1 MLSEVIKLGDI
12 PGVDSNYFFDQFI
25 KQAKEI
31 KDGLIFM
38 NIQETD
44 FARHSEDTDHYADI
58 LEIMDK
64 RLPEAEQPF
73 TGEDILIVMAD
84 YGDDPTIGYAQHTR
98 EKVPLLIYK
107 EKVHRKYVGKRTSLT
122 DIGATGSEFFSV
134 EMPQNVIS
142 FINTIM
148 KL

>member
-98 EKVPLLIYK
+98 EKVPLLIIKKKSIVNTLVK
-107 EKVHRKYVGKRTSLT
+107 EPLLQILVLLVLNFLVSKCHKMLLVLL
-122 DIGATGSEFFSV
+122 I
-134 EMPQNVIS
+134 Q
-142 FINTIM
+142 
-148 KL
+148 